1 MPDFSLDVGA
11 QYLVTQSTGC
21 SRGWRAGFCAAFSKL
36 SSRARGQDNAQRAA
50 TAFYLPP
57 TCTIERDSFED
68 HGCPLA
74 RLGLEAG
81 KL

>member
-11 QYLVTQSTGC
+11 QMCTVSCYTKHGLQSWMA
-21 SRGWRAGFCAAFSKL
+21 SWLLRS
-36 SSRARGQDNAQRAA
+36 QRAA
-50 TAFYLPP
+50 TAFYLSP
-57 TCTIERDSFED
+57 TRTIERDSFED